1 MKPGFITHLL
11 LLLCALCALPVQAA
25 DADLPS
31 VADIQRQ
38 LDNLGDPQSADAEKM
53 AQRDELTQTLQWLNE
68 LTENEK
74 RQQQV
79 TERLARAPTETLR
92 LSHELSLFTRS
103 EPTALR
109 NEYEA
114 REIDAL
120 VAELLSLLEQQ
131 EQLQDQLADATSDM
145 SSNQMLPE
153 RAQNAIASTLDELET
168 ARSALI
174 QLNVRN
180 DALENTAAATR
191 LRAQIA
197 ALNSRLELRRIE
209 LQANSDLQT
218 LASQQA
224 ALLQRRIDD
233 TDARLGV
240 LQSVLEQKRQVRTR
254 AAIATASEQIAAL
267 PDSPLLREQL
277 AQNQALAERIL
288 TVTAQV
294 NEQLRV
300 NLQLRNQLDKVRQLE
315 RSLTEQVAALQGSLL
330 LSRILYQQ
338 QRLLSHLDDGGTTT
352 PDIAE
357 LRLEQF
363 QVTDQREA
371 LLDTSATA
379 NRLLTGR
386 AEADNADI
394 RAALLA
400 LLNVRR
406 ELLQQLDPELSRL
419 LTLSINATTVR
430 AQLDAARRTARN
442 TIQEQLF
449 WMPSSRPLTL
459 GTLREFPTVLAQEWR
474 ALRHTSHWHDALTRL
489 QERWPVVAM
498 AAFVSLILL
507 WRRRSMKAR
516 LAQLQQEVGFLKQD
530 SQQHTPM
537 ALWLTLL
544 LTAPLP
550 LVLVTLGLVL
560 RSGDSAG
567 AVLTGAVM
575 MKLSMIIL
583 VFGLLLRLLAKDGVV
598 ARHFRW
604 PADNV
609 RLLRRQLL
617 FTALAFLPL
626 GVVIAI
632 GERAPGLLADDMLGL
647 LVVLLSGPLLAVLLW
662 RLAEHY
668 PGTQNVRLVRYTT
681 IVTMALIPLILT
693 VLCALGYYYTAVQL
707 GGRLVDTFYLLL
719 LWLLVGATVR
729 RGLTL
734 AARRLAYRR
743 ALARREEQREQKAAA
758 EAGEQ
763 SEVVEEP
770 PMDLDLVNTQSLR
783 LANLFLLLAF
793 GVAIYW
799 VWADLLGAMS
809 YLDNVILWQQTLG
822 EGAQTRLVSTSLG
835 DVLFALLFLIIALM
849 MARNL
854 PGLLEVMILSRLA
867 LRPGSAYAITSLL
880 AYTLTAVG
888 IVVSLGSLGV
898 SWEKLQ
904 WLVAALGVG
913 LGFGLQEVFG
923 NFVSG
928 IIILFERPVRIGD
941 LVTIGDLSGT
951 VNRIRIRATTIR
963 DFDNKEIIIPN
974 KSFVT
979 DRLINWSL
987 SDNVTRL
994 VIKVGFAYGSDV
1006 ELARK
1011 VLLQAA
1017 SDNPRVLQTPA
1028 PVALF
1033 TAFGASA
1040 LDHELRL
1047 HVRELSD
1054 RVPASDE
1061 LHRRIDA
1068 LCRENGLS
1076 IAFNQLDVFI
1086 KNTQGDEIAIRTQQ
1100 DGGPTPDR

>member
-1 MKPGFITHLL
+1 MKPGFSHLL
-11 LLLCALCALPVQAA
+11 LLLCVFFTFPAHAA
-25 DADLPS
+25 DTDLPGI
-31 VADIQRQ
+31 ADVQRQ
-38 LDNLGDPQSADAEKM
+38 IDNLGDPQSLDADKA
-53 AQRDELTQTLQWLNE
+53 ALRDELTQTLQWLNE
-68 LTENEK
+68 LADNEK

-79 TERLARAPTETLR
+79 AERLARAPTETLR
-92 LSHELSLFTRS
+92 ISRELSRFTPS
-103 EPTALR
+103 DPDALR
-109 NEYEA
+109 RDYEA
-114 REIDAL
+114 RDIDAL
-120 VAELLSLLEQQ
+120 VAELLSLLERQ
-131 EQLQDQLADATSDM
+131 EQLQEQLSDATSDV

-153 RAQNAIASTLDELET
+153 RAQNAIASTLDELEA
-168 ARSALI
+168 ARSTLI
-174 QLNVRN
+174 QLNVRD
-180 DALENTAAATR
+180 DALDNTATTTR

-233 TDARLGV
+233 DDTRLGV

-254 AAIATASEQIAAL
+254 AAIEAASEQIAAL
-267 PDSPLLREQL
+267 PDSPLLRDQL

-338 QRLLSHLDDGGTTT
+338 QRLLPRLDDSGVAT

-363 QVTDQREA
+363 QITDQREA
-371 LLDTSATA
+371 LLDTGATA
-379 NRLLTGR
+379 NRLLAGT
-386 AEADNADI
+386 AETDNTDI
-394 RAALLA
+394 RAALLS
-400 LLNVRR
+400 LLNVRK

-430 AQLDAARRTARN
+430 AQLDAARRTARD
-442 TIQEQLF
+442 TIQQQLF
-449 WMPSSRPLTL
+449 WMPSSRPLSL
-459 GTLREFPTVLAQEWR
+459 STLRESPGTLAREWR
-474 ALRHTSHWHDALTRL
+474 NLLHNSYWQQALERFQAL
-489 QERWPVVAM
+489 WPVVAF
-498 AAFVSLILL
+498 AALVALVLL
-507 WRRRSMKAR
+507 WRRRSIKTR
-516 LAQLQQEVGFLKQD
+516 LKVLHQDVGFLKQD
-530 SQQHTPM
+530 SQQHTPL

-560 RSGDSAG
+560 RSGDTPG
-567 AVLTGAVM
+567 AVLIGAVL
-575 MKLSMIIL
+575 MKVSMIVL
-583 VFGLLLRLLAKDGVV
+583 VFGTLLRLLGKDSVIT
-598 ARHFRW
+598 RHFRW

-609 RLLRRQLL
+609 RLLRRQTL

-626 GVVIAI
+626 GIVIAI
-632 GERAPGLLADDMLGL
+632 GERAPELLADDILGL
-647 LVVLLSGPLLAVLLW
+647 LVVLVSGPLLAVLLW

-668 PGTQNVRLVRYTT
+668 PSKQKVRLVRYTT
-681 IVTMALIPLILT
+681 VATVALIPLILT
-693 VLCALGYYYTAVQL
+693 VLGAVGYYYTAVQL

-719 LWLLVGATVR
+719 LWLLIGATVR

-763 SEVVEEP
+763 PEVVEEP
-770 PMDLDLVNTQSLR
+770 PMDLELVNTQSLR

-799 VWADLLGAMS
+799 VWADLIGAMS
-809 YLDNVILWQQTLG
+809 YLDNVTLWQQTLG
-822 EGAQTRLVSTSLG
+822 EGAQAREVSTSLG
-835 DVLFALLFLIIALM
+835 DVLFALIFLVVALM

-888 IVVSLGSLGV
+888 ILVSLGSLGV
-898 SWEKLQ
+898 SWSKLQ

-987 SDNVTRL
+987 SDSVTRL
-994 VIKVGFAYGSDV
+994 VIQVGFAYGSDL

-1017 SDNPRVLQTPA
+1017 SENPRVMKTPA
-1028 PVALF
+1028 PLALF
-1033 TAFGASA
+1033 TAFGASS

-1047 HVRELSD
+1047 HVHELSD
-1054 RVPASDE
+1054 RVPAGDE
-1061 LHRRIDA
+1061 LLRRIDA
-1068 LCRENGLS
+1068 LCRENGLE

-1086 KNTQGDEIAIRTQQ
+1086 KNKVGEEIAIRTQQ
-1100 DGGPTPDR
+1100 DGGPAQV